1 MKEKCS
7 GIPQKLLGRWNKM
20 KISLIDLAFLS
31 EKRKDVL
38 LLLEEGPKTG
48 DEIKTAST

>member
-1 MKEKCS
+1 MKT
-7 GIPQKLLGRWNKM
+7 
-20 KISLIDLAFLS
+20 SLIDLAFLS

-48 DEIKTAST
+48 DDIKTALNVNST